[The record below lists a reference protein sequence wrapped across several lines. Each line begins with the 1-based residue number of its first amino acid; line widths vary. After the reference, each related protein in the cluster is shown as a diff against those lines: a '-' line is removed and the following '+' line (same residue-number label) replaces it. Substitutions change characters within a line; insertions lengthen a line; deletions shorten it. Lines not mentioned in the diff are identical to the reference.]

1 MSGWSTCRTPNR
13 PGPPQNTAA
22 PAECATTAHA
32 QDAHNARADAMLIS
46 GFMATT
52 ARPPASPTRS
62 SGFEPYVPAS
72 QSPAEFTLKAIVI
85 GSLFGLLFGASTVY
99 LGLRAGLTVSASIPI
114 AVLAISVL
122 KKLGGSTILENN
134 IVQTIGSAGESVA
147 GGVVFTIPALIF
159 LVPEGPKYFSYFQ
172 ILMLAFAGGIMGVLM
187 MVPLRRALIV
197 KEHGVLPYPEGAACA
212 DVLVAGERGG
222 ALAATVFSG
231 LAVGAVWKALSWI
244 VQLFRTDVGYS
255 MPRTS
260 FFPNATLNVDISP
273 EYMGVGYVIGPRIA
287 GVMFAGGV
295 LSWLVLLP
303 LLTILGNY
311 MTVPFPPVPASG
323 LMIKQMSAR
332 QLWSAYIRYTGAGA
346 VLAAG
351 LITLA
356 RTIPTIVSSFRDSAK
371 DFGGGKGAV
380 VQSRTERDI
389 PMIVVLVG
397 SLALAI
403 FLAVAPRMPTN
414 GNFLASLL
422 IVIFGFFFVT
432 VSSRITGLIGSSSN
446 PISGMTIATLI
457 LTCTIFVALGWTG
470 DAYAPVALCVGAV
483 ICIAAAQAG
492 GTSQDLKTGYI
503 VGATPIY
510 QQIGLLIGVI
520 TSALVIGMTTLY
532 LHSVMTIGSQALPAP
547 QATLMSTIIKGLLSQ
562 NLPWGLVLV
571 GVFISITLE
580 LCGIHSLSF
589 AVGSYLPIATTAP
602 IFAGGLV
609 RWFVERKTGVAEESE
624 VGSGTLFSSGLIA
637 GGSLAGILYAVLF
650 GRHIIGAAD
659 DAGTLGLIPLLHEG
673 TIGMVA
679 GGLLFAAL
687 GIVLARA
694 AQKKLA

>member
-1 MSGWSTCRTPNR
+1 
-13 PGPPQNTAA
+13 
-22 PAECATTAHA
+22 
-32 QDAHNARADAMLIS
+32 
-46 GFMATT
+46 
-52 ARPPASPTRS
+52 
-62 SGFEPYVPAS
+62 VPAA
-72 QSPAEFTLKAIVI
+72 QAPAEFTAKAIVL
-85 GSLFGLLFGASTVY
+85 GAVFGLIFGASTVY

-122 KKLGGSTILENN
+122 KRLGGSTILENN

-147 GGVVFTIPALIF
+147 AGVVFTVPALIF
-159 LVPEGPKYFSYFQ
+159 FGERGSGYFNYFQ
-172 ILMLAFAGGIMGVLM
+172 ITMLAFAGGILGVLM

-197 KEHGVLPYPEGAACA
+197 KEHGVLPYPEGTACA

-222 ALAATVFSG
+222 ALAQTVFMG
-231 LAVGAVWKALSWI
+231 LGVGAFWKALSWI
-244 VQLFRTDVGYS
+244 AQVFPTAIGRSIARTGIL
-255 MPRTS
+255 
-260 FFPNATLNVDISP
+260 PNATLNIDISP

-303 LLTILGNY
+303 LFSIFGNY
-311 MTVPFPPVPASG
+311 LTVPFPPVPASG
-323 LMIKQMSAR
+323 LRIDQMSPN

-356 RTIPTIVSSFRDSAK
+356 RTIPTIVSSFRDSIRDFSAK
-371 DFGGGKGAV
+371 SGAAART
-380 VQSRTERDI
+380 RTERDM
-389 PMIVVLVG
+389 PMTVVLVG
-397 SLALAI
+397 TVVLALFLALAPG
-403 FLAVAPRMPTN
+403 LPTQ
-414 GNFLASLL
+414 GNFVAAILV
-422 IVIFGFFFVT
+422 IIFGFFFVT
-432 VSSRITGLIGSSSN
+432 VSSRIVGLIGSSSN

-470 DAYAPVALCVGAV
+470 EWYSPIALCVGAV
-483 ICIAAAQAG
+483 VCIAAANAG
-492 GTSQDLKTGYI
+492 ATSQDLKTGYI

-510 QQIGLLIGVI
+510 QQYG
-520 TSALVIGMTTLY
+520 LVIGVLVSALIIGYTTLY
-532 LHSVMTIGSQALPAP
+532 LHSVMTIGSDALPAP
-547 QATLMSTIIKGLLSQ
+547 QATLMSTIIKGLLSR

-609 RWFVERKTGVAEESE
+609 RAYVEKKTGKIEESE

-650 GRHIIGAAD
+650 GRGIIPAAD
-659 DAGTLGLIPLLHEG
+659 DRGALAPLGAALHDGTGGLI
-673 TIGMVA
+673 A
-679 GGLLFAAL
+679 GGLLFCAL
-687 GIVLARA
+687 GFVLSRA
-694 AQKKLA
+694 AQKKLE